1 MGNDMKFQ
9 KAQKKKSKLR
19 LALTGPAG
27 SGKTWGALQI
37 AKGLGGSIAVIDTEH
52 GSASLYEHIVAFDV
66 LELQAPYSPERF
78 IEAINAAESA
88 GYETLIIDSSTHEW
102 SGQGGCLEINEDIA
116 KSKFRGNTWSAWNE
130 TSARHRKFVDRILQS
145 NMHVITTIRSKTET
159 AQQESI
165 TGKKQVVKLG
175 MKAEQRDGLEYEFG
189 LVLDIIHDGHYA
201 TASKDRT
208 GLFVDKDPKPITE
221 ETGKIL
227 LNWLNSGAEPTPE
240 LVIDYESMIDNAIT
254 VIELTSIWQ
263 MLNTEQKANFKPK
276 FIERKEFLTSESEE
290 VTNG

>member
-1 MGNDMKFQ
+1 MKFQ

-37 AKGLGGSIAVIDTEH
+37 AKGLGGTVAVIDTEH
-52 GSASLYEHIVAFDV
+52 GSASLYEHLVDFDV

-78 IEAINAAESA
+78 IEAIDAAEKA
-88 GYETLIIDSSTHEW
+88 GYDTLIIDSSTHEW
-102 SGQGGCLEINEDIA
+102 SGQGGCLEINEEIA

-145 NMHVITTIRSKTET
+145 KMHVITTIRSKTET

-189 LVLDIIHDGHYA
+189 LVLDIIHDGHFA

-208 GLFVDKDPKPITE
+208 GLFVDKDPKPITP
-221 ETGKIL
+221 ETGKTL
-227 LNWLNSGAEPTPE
+227 LNWLESGAEPTPE
-240 LVIDYESMIDNAIT
+240 PSIDYASMIEEAGS

-263 MLNTEQKANFKPK
+263 MMNTEQKAQFKSK
-276 FIERKEFLTSESEE
+276 LSERKEFLTT
-290 VTNG
+290 TNEAA

>member
-1 MGNDMKFQ
+1 MKFT
-9 KAQKKKSKLR
+9 KAQRKKAKLR

-27 SGKTWGALQI
+27 SGKTYGALLI
-37 AKGLGGSIAVIDTEH
+37 AKGLGGSVAVIDTEH
-52 GSASLYEHIVAFDV
+52 GSASLYDNLVDFDV

-88 GYETLIIDSSTHEW
+88 GYDTLIIDSSTHEW
-102 SGQGGCLEINEDIA
+102 SGQGGCLEINEEIA

-145 NMHVITTIRSKTET
+145 KMHVIATIRSKTET

-189 LVLDIIHDGHYA
+189 LVLDIIHDGHFA
-201 TASKDRT
+201 NASKDRT
-208 GLFVDKDPKPITE
+208 GLFVDKDPQPITIK
-221 ETGKIL
+221 TGQTL
-227 LNWLNSGAEPTPE
+227 LNWLESGVDPIEETPPE
-240 LVIDYESMIDNAIT
+240 LDWIASIQSC
-254 VIELTSIWQ
+254 TSIDELIATWQ
-263 MLNTEQKANFKPK
+263 MIPGDLKPQCLTAKDEQK
-276 FIERKEFLTSESEE
+276 RLLTNHENEE
-290 VTNG
+290 TAHG